1 MYKCLIVSAYS
12 SPSLCLALRSDG
24 CDVTKTSLNRCNK
37 GHFYLNVIFFSQPL
51 FLQKP
56 EVCQGNPT
64 QLYLQEEKQ
73 NIFISVKLSTP
84 HTTSFLRV
92 LLDIRNGSKE
102 IDVTPLLTN
111 E

>member
-1 MYKCLIVSAYS
+1 MAATSQKQAQIGAIKD
-12 SPSLCLALRSDG
+12 PS
-24 CDVTKTSLNRCNK
+24 TSMS
-37 GHFYLNVIFFSQPL
+37 YLFSQLL
-51 FLQKP
+51 FLQNP
-56 EVCQGNPT
+56 EICLCNPT

-73 NIFISVKLSTP
+73 NIFIGVKLSTP

>member
-1 MYKCLIVSAYS
+1 MGAIK
-12 SPSLCLALRSDG
+12 D
-24 CDVTKTSLNRCNK
+24 TSTSMS
-37 GHFYLNVIFFSQPL
+37 HSFSQPL

-56 EVCQGNPT
+56 EICLCNPT

-73 NIFISVKLSTP
+73 KNFITVKLSTP
-84 HTTSFLRV
+84 HTTSFLSV

>member
-1 MYKCLIVSAYS
+1 MA
-12 SPSLCLALRSDG
+12 A
-24 CDVTKTSLNRCNK
+24 TSQKQAQIGAIKDISTSMSCS
-37 GHFYLNVIFFSQPL
+37 FSQPL

-56 EVCQGNPT
+56 EMCLYNPT

-73 NIFISVKLSTP
+73 KNFISVKLSTP

-102 IDVTPLLTN
+102 IDVTPSIA
-111 E
+111 